1 MSNQTEHKQMHFL
14 YNLFTEAKRE
24 EESNY
29 TKEYKGGVEIDLE
42 DE

>member
-1 MSNQTEHKQMHFL
+1 MSNQIEHKQMHYL
-14 YNLFTEAKRE
+14 YNWFTEAKKE

-29 TKEYKGGVEIDLE
+29 MKEYKGGVEIDLE